1 MIRRN
6 TTIRKTQILEAC
18 QSIVVKYGSE
28 NVTIRRIAREVGITE
43 GAIYR
48 HFKSKKEVLS
58 NLADLSINNLLKD
71 VTDIELA
78 GENKLEELARIFDNH
93 ILSIEKRK
101 GASFQVIAEIISL
114 GNKKLNKKIYNGM
127 NQYIFELKRILSLY
141 FDNRIEAEHIDIDAA
156 TFMLFGMMQ
165 GIVNIWTLSN
175 YSFDLHERYLGLWKI
190 YEATLLKH

>member
-58 NLADLSINNLLKD
+58 NLADLSIINLLKD
-71 VTDIELA
+71 VTDIELE
-78 GENKLEELARIFDNH
+78 GDNKLEALARIFDNH

-114 GNKKLNKKIYNGM
+114 GNKKLNKKIYDGM
-127 NQYIFELKRILSLY
+127 NQYILALKRILSLY

-165 GIVNIWTLSN
+165 GVVNIWTLSN
-175 YSFDLHERYLGLWKI
+175 YSFDLHERYLRLWRI
-190 YEATLLKH
+190 YETTLLKR